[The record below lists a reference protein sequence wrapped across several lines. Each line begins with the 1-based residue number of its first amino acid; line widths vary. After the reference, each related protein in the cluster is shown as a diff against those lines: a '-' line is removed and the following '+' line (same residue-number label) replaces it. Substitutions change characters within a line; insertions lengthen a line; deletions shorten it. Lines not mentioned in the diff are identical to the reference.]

1 MNAITQPNTA
11 ITQTKEI
18 TQPKR
23 SSRITKLKKNKMIG
37 LYNKLAILIA
47 KVHVSTIM
55 KIRVNCIID
64 TFTIII
70 QEYEM
75 FKNAASDITFNKL
88 LNVLFWKGLD
98 VRTQIRILLASGH
111 KLKTLNIRFMQLFN
125 KMHKK
130 IMKYYR
136 EKLDAI
142 TTKVWLNDDVVHL
155 IYSYM

>member
-1 MNAITQPNTA
+1 
-11 ITQTKEI
+11 
-18 TQPKR
+18 
-23 SSRITKLKKNKMIG
+23 
-37 LYNKLAILIA
+37 
-47 KVHVSTIM
+47 
-55 KIRVNCIID
+55 
-64 TFTIII
+64 
-70 QEYEM
+70 M